1 MLSFDESNKLLLIGA
16 IYALIRA
23 NNYMKDLIGGI
34 NIDVSANLSSF
45 ISSFK

>member
-23 NNYMKDLIGGI
+23 NNYMRDLIGGI
-34 NIDVSANLSSF
+34 NIDVSAS
-45 ISSFK
+45 ISSFVSSLK